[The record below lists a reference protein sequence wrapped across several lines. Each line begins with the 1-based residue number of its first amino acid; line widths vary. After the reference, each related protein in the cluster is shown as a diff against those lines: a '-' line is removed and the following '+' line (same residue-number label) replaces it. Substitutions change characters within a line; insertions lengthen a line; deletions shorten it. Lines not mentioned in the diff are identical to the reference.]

1 MAKWRYALIM
11 ATLLGLVAMAA
22 AVSNDDTVQNSGA
35 NESFLQRSIM
45 LPPPNT
51 DGGISLSRALKERR
65 SIRTLKNDSLTL
77 EAVSLLLWAAQGIT
91 DDKGH
96 RTAGSAFEAYPL
108 EIYVLAGNITNLTA
122 GVYHYKPQN
131 HSIIQL
137 SQGDVRADFVN
148 ESVVPANSWIKT
160 APAIFLITGNFEKAV
175 KTGAENSTVYI
186 EAGLASENFLLEV
199 VSLDLGCT
207 YIAGFVP
214 PKAAKFLNLSKEDI
228 PIALLPVGHKAYFK
242 G

>member
-1 MAKWRYALIM
+1 LSMAKWRYALLI

-35 NESFLQRSIM
+35 NESFLQKSIM

-51 DGGISLSRALKERR
+51 DGGIFLEKALRERR

-77 EAVSLLLWAAQGIT
+77 EAVSQLLWAAQGIT
-91 DDKGH
+91 DNKGH

-108 EIYVLAGNITNLTA
+108 EVYVLAGNITNLTA

-131 HSIIQL
+131 HSLVLL
-137 SQGDVRADFVN
+137 SKGDVRSELVN
-148 ESVVPANSWIKT
+148 TSIVPANAWIKT
-160 APAIFLITGNFEKAV
+160 APAIFLITGNFEKAS
-175 KTGAENSTVYI
+175 KKGAENSTVYI

-199 VSLDLGCT
+199 FSLDLGST

-214 PKAAKFLNLSKEDI
+214 LKVANLLNLSKEET
-228 PIALLPVGHKAYFK
+228 PIALLPVGQKA
-242 G
+242 

>member
-1 MAKWRYALIM
+1 MSMAKCRYALLI

-22 AVSNDDTVQNSGA
+22 AVSNDDTVQNSEA
-35 NESFLQRSIM
+35 NESVLQKSIM

-51 DGGISLSRALKERR
+51 DGGIFLDKALRERR

-77 EAVSLLLWAAQGIT
+77 EAVSQLLWAAQGIT

-96 RTAGSAFEAYPL
+96 RTTGSAFEAYPL

-131 HSIIQL
+131 HSIVQL
-137 SQGDVRADFVN
+137 SQGDVRAELVN
-148 ESVVPANSWIKT
+148 ASVVPENAWIKT
-160 APAIFLITGNFEKAV
+160 APAIFLITGNFEKTV
-175 KTGAENSTVYI
+175 KTGALNSTVYI

-207 YIAGFVP
+207 YVAGFVP
-214 PKAAKFLNLSKEDI
+214 PKAAKFLNISKEET
-228 PIALLPVGHKAYFK
+228 PITLLPVGHKA
-242 G
+242 